1 MSLFFI
7 PPMGR
12 RDTIETVKRLNFLFF
27 DAGGGH
33 RAAANALRATIEKKG
48 LPFEIE
54 LINMQELLD
63 DLDIFRKISGLPVQ
77 DIYNQLLKKGW
88 TFGSAHLLR
97 IMHMAVRVYHAP
109 TVSKL

>member
-1 MSLFFI
+1 MA
-7 PPMGR
+7 R

-33 RAAANALRATIEKKG
+33 RAAATALRAIIEKRR

-63 DLDIFRKISGLPVQ
+63 EFDIFRKLSGVRAQ
-77 DIYNQLLKKGW
+77 DIYNNLLKKGW
-88 TFGSAHLLR
+88 TLGSR
-97 IMHMAVRVYHAP
+97 IP
-109 TVSKL
+109 T